1 MGMRVARPVALEEID
16 DGVALVTDPYV
27 ADHDLTALFRQSCQS
42 LIGMVWVLLGD
53 RGAAEEVVQ
62 DAFISLQ
69 RAWPTMQD
77 RGRALGYLRATSLNL
92 VRSRLRH
99 RLVVLRH
106 PPAPAAEVASAE
118 DSVILSDDRLAVVT
132 ALRRLPVRQRECL
145 VLRYYA
151 EMTEA
156 EISSALGI
164 SSSSVKTHLRRGMAA
179 LESALE
185 ARA

>member
-1 MGMRVARPVALEEID
+1 M
-16 DGVALVTDPYV
+16 
-27 ADHDLTALFRQSCQS
+27 
-42 LIGMVWVLLGD
+42 
-53 RGAAEEVVQ
+53 
-62 DAFISLQ
+62 
-69 RAWPTMQD
+69 
-77 RGRALGYLRATSLNL
+77 
-92 VRSRLRH
+92 
-99 RLVVLRH
+99 
-106 PPAPAAEVASAE
+106 ASAE
-118 DSVILSDDRLAVVT
+118 DTVILSDDRLAVVM

-151 EMTEA
+151 EMTEP